1 MKFTTDVVDNAVVDN
16 GNGPDSYPFNGSAT
30 YAKMQML
37 YNASEL
43 GGDGGITDVISFY
56 KDSPGVSTF
65 PNLTINVAHT
75 TVDNLTKNFTD
86 NYVGSMTNVYFNSS
100 FDFPDWS
107 GWIDFDINNT
117 FNYNGVDNLL
127 VEIVWNGTA
136 TFPGAELATFDGFA
150 IPNFGNRRL
159 WNFTSGATSGSV
171 DTNRYNIRTIFLES
185 ANLSWSASSSDT
197 NLFTA
202 GVSGRTLQI
211 TPVADAF
218 GDGTVTLTLHN
229 SNGETVSQHIPV
241 TINPVNDAPV
251 LSGVPASIHCTEDV
265 DFVLNM
271 TSYASDIDNNAINL
285 TFSTDSVYAFT
296 AGEPEITFNY
306 PEGILNDFVNITV
319 RDPGGLTDTVMIS
332 VTITPVNDAPQ
343 LTGFVGTFTCD
354 ATIAKTYTVHPVDEE
369 TVTGQLM
376 IYTSSTYANATNHA
390 ISFLYPKGIGSE
402 SVTIYLVDENI
413 YGSRNNISYVLA
425 VTINDH
431 PEVTAHSP
439 SGTGVVVTTTIE
451 VTFDMT
457 MNDTATENAFSL
469 TYGTTDINGTFSW
482 NAGHTTM
489 TFTPAAHLTNG
500 VYDVSVGTGA
510 RSGTGIAPLE
520 AYSWNFTAALGNY
533 DGDGDGMPDQYEID
547 NGLDPDT
554 DDSTL
559 DKDGDGMPNIWEY
572 QNDLDPSVNDAG
584 LDPDGDGFSNLDE
597 YQAGTDPNDLND
609 KPYSFPMLL
618 ILLIIIIV
626 IVVLLAAILLMRRG
640 NRARGREAEQFDE
653 DPYSG
658 AEAGEP
664 EVGEPSE
671 HQEGSPPPP
680 PPTED
685 V

>member
-1 MKFTTDVVDNAVVDN
+1 DPPVPAQTFNEDDPTRDIDLSGRGHGSIVHQSGINPLGNALPFYGGSTDQIHVQYIYTPDQVGAEGVIRSIAFNRTDYTSTGTFNNFIISMAHTSLDALTTTFAGNFDGYLIEVFPNQTIVVDSSDSNSWVKFDLNDNFTYDSSHNLLVDITWSGDSGTNIFMQRDPIAGRRIYNVTGTATATGTVDSSLPVLKFTTDVVDNAVVDN

-197 NLFTA
+197 NLFTV

-319 RDPGGLTDTVMIS
+319 RDPGGLTDT
-332 VTITPVNDAPQ
+332 
-343 LTGFVGTFTCD
+343 
-354 ATIAKTYTVHPVDEE
+354 
-369 TVTGQLM
+369 
-376 IYTSSTYANATNHA
+376 
-390 ISFLYPKGIGSE
+390 
-402 SVTIYLVDENI
+402 
-413 YGSRNNISYVLA
+413 
-425 VTINDH
+425 
-431 PEVTAHSP
+431 
-439 SGTGVVVTTTIE
+439 
-451 VTFDMT
+451 
-457 MNDTATENAFSL
+457 
-469 TYGTTDINGTFSW
+469 
-482 NAGHTTM
+482 
-489 TFTPAAHLTNG
+489 
-500 VYDVSVGTGA
+500 
-510 RSGTGIAPLE
+510 
-520 AYSWNFTAALGNY
+520 
-533 DGDGDGMPDQYEID
+533 
-547 NGLDPDT
+547 
-554 DDSTL
+554 
-559 DKDGDGMPNIWEY
+559 
-572 QNDLDPSVNDAG
+572 
-584 LDPDGDGFSNLDE
+584 
-597 YQAGTDPNDLND
+597 
-609 KPYSFPMLL
+609 
-618 ILLIIIIV
+618 
-626 IVVLLAAILLMRRG
+626 
-640 NRARGREAEQFDE
+640 
-653 DPYSG
+653 
-658 AEAGEP
+658 
-664 EVGEPSE
+664 
-671 HQEGSPPPP
+671 
-680 PPTED
+680 
-685 V
+685 